1 MGDSASWF
9 HIHIFMMMVMIMIL
23 ELLNNYRVSGPIL
36 NIFVTLSHLL
46 LMTVCEIGSF
56 HTAQT
61 EKLRQGDTYAC
72 MIHRISTCASVSG
85 SEYQGTA

>member
-61 EKLRQGDTYAC
+61 KTEAGRYIC
-72 MIHRISTCASVSG
+72 MYDAPQATCAPVSG